1 VFDRKNWTSHEKWI
15 LRLLL
20 DGETNVMESLR
31 RQLEPPFF
39 SRVQRRRNPGGD
51 REPGEYHLDVVFNE
65 SLLGEFSIGE
75 SVNVD
80 IDDLR
85 IRDQR
90 VEGEIEIV
98 ARIRDGVLTRI
109 IARTAK
115 AVSWPRYIRADDW
128 WFVLSTE
135 KGPWRSK
142 RRQSLQHLSG
152 LSDHMGSSALLDL
165 PVAKPVEQSDAEP
178 TREDPAS
185 AQESMADDAESRSVA
200 EEARDVARRIAADR
214 QSQTF
219 NALIE
224 ELTTEVGAPGPR
236 DLEGRRRP
244 GWSIRT
250 AERPVEAPP
259 SGPSRHSETAPAA
272 PAGPHPA
279 GRPSAEVRP
288 AAPSEKE
295 ADSRPDRQGPTR
307 RGDREAAEQA
317 SSRLGLEAD
326 ELDGLETEEPIEE
339 ATAADPND
347 IRAALAGVDAGLAEE
362 DASPACGGAGLSMSW
377 VESFVAHA
385 FDDGDGVDLAPPADR
400 EDLVALRRGSPAN
413 LPQDLVMFLTH
424 ADGARLWGV
433 SVLSC
438 HEILQLEEEQDE
450 PRVIFALAA
459 QGGSYALDLSD
470 PDANGPVVLLSRK
483 EGPEIVAESFRAW
496 LDVVEQQARAG
507 EIR

>member
-75 SVNVD
+75 AVNVD

-90 VEGEIEIV
+90 VEGEIQIV
-98 ARIRDGVLTRI
+98 ARIRDGLLTKI
-109 IARTAK
+109 IARSAK
-115 AVSWPRYIRADDW
+115 QTSWPRYIRADDW
-128 WFVLSTE
+128 WFVLTTE

-142 RRQSLQHLSG
+142 RRQSLQHLAG
-152 LSDHMGSSALLDL
+152 LSGHMGSSALLDL
-165 PVAKPVEQSDAEP
+165 PVAKRVEQSQADATSATEAQ
-178 TREDPAS
+178 AS
-185 AQESMADDAESRSVA
+185 SGESAADDSGGESIA
-200 EEARDVARRIAADR
+200 QEARDVARRIAADR

-219 NALIE
+219 NALVD
-224 ELTTEVGAPGPR
+224 ELTAEVGSPGPR
-236 DLEGRRRP
+236 DLDGRRSP

-250 AERPVEAPP
+250 AGKPADSPPAEPARPAPP
-259 SGPSRHSETAPAA
+259 SSDRDQDARAR
-272 PAGPHPA
+272 PAGPSDTPTDTT
-279 GRPSAEVRP
+279 PV
-288 AAPSEKE
+288 AAPRTDP
-295 ADSRPDRQGPTR
+295 ADS
-307 RGDREAAEQA
+307 EAAERA
-317 SSRLGLEAD
+317 SSRLGLDAD
-326 ELDGLETEEPIEE
+326 ELDGLEVEEPTEQ
-339 ATAADPND
+339 ASSAADPND
-347 IRAALAGVDAGLAEE
+347 IRAALAGIDAGVAEE
-362 DASPACGGAGLSMSW
+362 DQPAAARGAGLSMSW
-377 VESFVAHA
+377 VESFVANA
-385 FDDGDGVDLAPPADR
+385 FDDGEGVELEPPADR
-400 EDLVALRRGSPAN
+400 QEVVALRQASPAN

-470 PDANGPVVLLSRK
+470 PDTNGSVVLLSRK
-483 EGPEIVAESFRAW
+483 QAPQTVAESFRDW
-496 LDVVEQQARAG
+496 LDVVQRQARAG
-507 EIR
+507 EVR